1 MRIVQLQSL
10 QEICCYCRDRMA
22 GHAPA
27 KYVGLGG
34 MDPSA
39 SAGSAKLDIGMPYGV
54 MARNA
59 TLMKGGKRRR
69 SQRKQRKQRKQTRR
83 QRGGFLPSIGEGF
96 AAAAAQY
103 AAPIALL
110 GLYKLFNKP
119 TRKRSRS
126 TRRR

>member
-1 MRIVQLQSL
+1 
-10 QEICCYCRDRMA
+10 MA
-22 GHAPA
+22 GYAPA

-39 SAGSAKLDIGMPYGV
+39 PAGRDLLPESRMST
-54 MARNA
+54 MARPVIA
-59 TLMKGGKRRR
+59 MKGGKRRR
-69 SQRKQRKQRKQTRR
+69 SQRRSQRRRRTHRK

-110 GLYKLFNKP
+110 GLYKLFNKKSTKKQGRR
-119 TRKRSRS
+119 TRSK
-126 TRRR
+126 

>member
-1 MRIVQLQSL
+1 
-10 QEICCYCRDRMA
+10 MA
-22 GHAPA
+22 VHAPA
-27 KYVGLGG
+27 KFVGLGG

-39 SAGSAKLDIGMPYGV
+39 PKGGDLLGEAQTSSV
-54 MARNA
+54 ARPVIA
-59 TLMKGGKRRR
+59 MKGGKSKRSRRAR
-69 SQRKQRKQRKQTRR
+69 RVKRKQTRR
-83 QRGGFLPSIGEGF
+83 QHRHRKQRGGFLPSIGEGF

>member
-1 MRIVQLQSL
+1 
-10 QEICCYCRDRMA
+10 
-22 GHAPA
+22 
-27 KYVGLGG
+27 

-39 SAGSAKLDIGMPYGV
+39 SAGGARLGIGMPYGL

-59 TLMKGGKRRR
+59 TLMKGGKRR
-69 SQRKQRKQRKQTRR
+69 SQRRKQRKQRRKTQRK

-96 AAAAAQY
+96 AAAAAKY

-126 TRRR
+126 TRHK